1 MARTTKGDV
10 KLKREVIDGI
20 EVTHGSGNVYVDLG
34 LPDAEEMHIKAAI
47 AYNIHKTIEKRKLT
61 QTAAAKIIGVKQ
73 PELSNILRGRFRGVS
88 IGRMLIFLNR
98 LGHDVQITIRPA
110 RRSTKASRTTVVAA

>member
-10 KLKREVIDGI
+10 KLKTEVIDDI
-20 EVTHGSGNVYVDLG
+20 KVTHGSGNVYADLG

-47 AYNIHKTIEKRKLT
+47 AYNIHKTIEKRNLT

-88 IGRMLIFLNR
+88 IGRLLIFLNR
-98 LGHDVQITIRPA
+98 LGHDVQITIQAA

>member
-10 KLKREVIDGI
+10 KLKREVISGI
-20 EVTHGSGNVYVDLG
+20 EVTHGSGNVYADLG

>member
-20 EVTHGSGNVYVDLG
+20 EVTHGSGNVYADLG